1 MDQPSPKTHLPMRAE
16 LMPSNSTPIG
26 GREISKPI
34 QRADQTWAD
43 IRAFVRISS
52 CDNETWSTV
61 EISRPH
67 VLIGRKAGCDITIA
81 HTDLESVHTY
91 LHFDDK
97 GCHAIDLRTRTG
109 MRING
114 RAVTSGRF
122 RPGDLLEVGGIRIR
136 LDGVLVNNQP
146 LIETGSEPSPIS
158 MNSSNMLVGLHLQSV
173 TKNESH
179 WSIQSPIAFLGS
191 EPGCAVAMPGNPA
204 ASRLHGVIVRTSQS
218 VFYVDLA
225 SRGSHINGVSIFN
238 QCQELN
244 HNDVLSVGRCG
255 FLIQRGDA
263 TNARQ
268 STEIQRNQ
276 YNYNDLQNSS
286 NPSEE
291 TDLVLARL
299 LLTIQDRHDQA
310 MERQTESQVALIQIL
325 RQVQSEQSQIMDSH
339 LQQIQKM
346 GMEITHLK
354 SRMSHLTS
362 PEVISVK
369 ALEDR
374 SYGAGPTVL
383 KRIAQADLTIPEA
396 LELEPAQ
403 ERMHEASPVDS
414 TTWLIDRV
422 ARPDQD
428 SSGPLRD
435 LIRRIRGR

>member
-1 MDQPSPKTHLPMRAE
+1 MDQPRPKTNLPMRAE
-16 LMPSNSTPIG
+16 LLTSIHRTP
-26 GREISKPI
+26 
-34 QRADQTWAD
+34 QTWAD

-52 CDNETWSTV
+52 AGEETWSTV

-67 VLIGRKAGCDITIA
+67 VLIGRKAGCDIAIA
-81 HTDLESVHTY
+81 HKDLESVHTY

-122 RPGDLLEVGGIRIR
+122 QPGDLLEVGGFRIR
-136 LDGVLVNNQP
+136 LDGILVDNRP

-158 MNSSNMLVGLHLQSV
+158 MSRSNTLVGLQLRSV
-173 TKNESH
+173 TRNESH

-191 EPGCAVAMPGNPA
+191 EPGCAVAMPDNPE
-204 ASRLHGVIVRTSQS
+204 ASRLHGVLVRTSQS

-225 SRGSHINGVSIFN
+225 SRGSHINGVPIFN

-255 FLIQRGDA
+255 FLIQRDDA
-263 TNARQ
+263 TYARQ
-268 STEIQRNQ
+268 STEIQHNQ
-276 YNYNDLQNSS
+276 YNYNDLQTPLK
-286 NPSEE
+286 PSEE

-325 RQVQSEQSQIMDSH
+325 RQVQSEQSQIMASH
-339 LQQIQKM
+339 LQKIQEM
-346 GMEITHLK
+346 GQEITHLK

-374 SYGAGPTVL
+374 SNGAGPTAL

-396 LELEPAQ
+396 VESEPP
-403 ERMHEASPVDS
+403 EYRMHEASPVDS

-435 LIRRIRGR
+435 LIRRFRGR

>member
-1 MDQPSPKTHLPMRAE
+1 MDQLNPKTHLPMRAE
-16 LMPSNSTPIG
+16 LLPSNSPLNV
-26 GREISKPI
+26 GREISKAI
-34 QRADQTWAD
+34 QKPDQTWAD
-43 IRAFVRISS
+43 IRAFVRISF
-52 CDNETWSTV
+52 CKDETWSTV

-67 VLIGRKAGCDITIA
+67 VLIGRKAGCDIVIA

-122 RPGDLLEVGGIRIR
+122 RPGDLLEVGGVRIR

-191 EPGCAVAMPGNPA
+191 EPGCAVAMPDNPA
-204 ASRLHGVIVRTSQS
+204 ASRLHGVLVRTSQS

-225 SRGSHINGVSIFN
+225 SRGSHINGVPIFN
-238 QCQELN
+238 HCQELN

-263 TNARQ
+263 RNALQ
-268 STEIQRNQ
+268 STEIQHNNQ
-276 YNYNDLQNSS
+276 NYIDLRIHSK
-286 NPSEE
+286 PPEE
-291 TDLVLARL
+291 TSIVLARL

-310 MERQTESQVALIQIL
+310 MEDQNESQVALTQLL
-325 RQVQSEQSQIMDSH
+325 RQVQSEQSQIMESH
-339 LQQIQKM
+339 LELIQKM
-346 GMEITHLK
+346 GLEISHLK

-362 PEVISVK
+362 PEVTSLK

-374 SYGAGPTVL
+374 SNGAGPTVL
-383 KRIAQADLTIPEA
+383 KRIAQADLPIPEA

-403 ERMHEASPVDS
+403 ERLHEASPVDS

-435 LIRRIRGR
+435 LIRRLRGR

>member
-1 MDQPSPKTHLPMRAE
+1 MDQPSPQTNLPMRAE
-16 LMPSNSTPIG
+16 LLPS
-26 GREISKPI
+26 I
-34 QRADQTWAD
+34 QRTPHTWAD

-52 CDNETWSTV
+52 AGEETWSTV

-67 VLIGRKAGCDITIA
+67 VLIGRKAGCDIAIA
-81 HTDLESVHTY
+81 HKDLESVHTY

-122 RPGDLLEVGGIRIR
+122 RPGDLLEVGGFRIR

-158 MNSSNMLVGLHLQSV
+158 MSRSNTLVGLLLRSV

-191 EPGCAVAMPGNPA
+191 EPGCAVAMPDNPE
-204 ASRLHGVIVRTSQS
+204 ASRLHGVLVRTSHN

-255 FLIQRGDA
+255 FLIQRDDA

-268 STEIQRNQ
+268 STEIQRNH
-276 YNYNDLQNSS
+276 YNYNVLQTPSK
-286 NPSEE
+286 PSEE

-310 MERQTESQVALIQIL
+310 MERQTESQVALIQLL

-339 LQQIQKM
+339 LQKIQEM
-346 GMEITHLK
+346 GQEITHLK

-369 ALEDR
+369 ALEDC
-374 SYGAGPTVL
+374 SNGAGPTVL
-383 KRIAQADLTIPEA
+383 KRIAQADLPIPEA

-403 ERMHEASPVDS
+403 ELMQEASPVDS

-435 LIRRIRGR
+435 LIRRLRGR

>member
-1 MDQPSPKTHLPMRAE
+1 MDQPSPKTNLPMRAE
-16 LMPSNSTPIG
+16 LLPSIHRTPH
-26 GREISKPI
+26 
-34 QRADQTWAD
+34 TWAD

-52 CDNETWSTV
+52 AGEETWSTV

-67 VLIGRKAGCDITIA
+67 VLIGRKAGCDIAIA
-81 HTDLESVHTY
+81 HKDLESVHTY

-122 RPGDLLEVGGIRIR
+122 RPGDLLEVGGFRIR
-136 LDGVLVNNQP
+136 LDGILVNNQP

-158 MNSSNMLVGLHLQSV
+158 MSRSNTLVGLLLRSV

-191 EPGCAVAMPGNPA
+191 EPGCAVAMPDNPE
-204 ASRLHGVIVRTSQS
+204 ASRLHGVLVRTSQS

-225 SRGSHINGVSIFN
+225 SRGSHINGVPIFN

-255 FLIQRGDA
+255 FLIQRDDA

-268 STEIQRNQ
+268 STEIQRNHF
-276 YNYNDLQNSS
+276 NYNDLQTSS
-286 NPSEE
+286 KPSEE

-339 LQQIQKM
+339 LQKIQEM
-346 GMEITHLK
+346 GQEITHLK

-374 SYGAGPTVL
+374 YKGAGPTVL
-383 KRIAQADLTIPEA
+383 KRIAQADLPIPEA

-403 ERMHEASPVDS
+403 ELMQEASPVDS

-435 LIRRIRGR
+435 LIRRLRGR

>member
-1 MDQPSPKTHLPMRAE
+1 MDQLSPKTNLPMRAE
-16 LMPSNSTPIG
+16 LLPSIHRTPQI
-26 GREISKPI
+26 
-34 QRADQTWAD
+34 WAD

-52 CDNETWSTV
+52 AGEETWSTV

-67 VLIGRKAGCDITIA
+67 VLIGRKAGCDIAIA
-81 HTDLESVHTY
+81 HKDLESVHTY

-122 RPGDLLEVGGIRIR
+122 RPGDLLEVGGFRIR
-136 LDGVLVNNQP
+136 LDGILVNNQP

-158 MNSSNMLVGLHLQSV
+158 MSSSKTLVGLQLRSV

-191 EPGCAVAMPGNPA
+191 ESGCAVAMPDNPA

-225 SRGSHINGVSIFN
+225 SRGSHINGVSILN
-238 QCQELN
+238 QCRELN

-255 FLIQRGDA
+255 FLIQRDDA
-263 TNARQ
+263 RNARP

-286 NPSEE
+286 KPSEE
-291 TDLVLARL
+291 TDLALARL

-339 LQQIQKM
+339 LQKIQEM
-346 GMEITHLK
+346 GQEITHLK
-354 SRMSHLTS
+354 SRMSHLSS

>member
-1 MDQPSPKTHLPMRAE
+1 MRAE
-16 LMPSNSTPIG
+16 LLPSIHRTP
-26 GREISKPI
+26 
-34 QRADQTWAD
+34 QTWAD

-52 CDNETWSTV
+52 SGEETWSTV

-67 VLIGRKAGCDITIA
+67 VLIGRKAGCDIAIA
-81 HTDLESVHTY
+81 HKDLESVHTY

-122 RPGDLLEVGGIRIR
+122 RPGDLLEVGGFRIR
-136 LDGVLVNNQP
+136 LDGVLVNNHP

-158 MNSSNMLVGLHLQSV
+158 MNSTNTLVGLQLRSLI
-173 TKNESH
+173 KNESH

-191 EPGCAVAMPGNPA
+191 EPGCAVAMPDNPE
-204 ASRLHGVIVRTSQS
+204 ASRLHGVLVRTCQS

-225 SRGSHINGVSIFN
+225 SRGSHINGVPIFN
-238 QCQELN
+238 QCRELN

-263 TNARQ
+263 RNAIQ
-268 STEIQRNQ
+268 STEIQYNNQ
-276 YNYNDLQNSS
+276 NYNDLRIHSK
-286 NPSEE
+286 PPEE
-291 TDLVLARL
+291 TSIVLARL

-310 MERQTESQVALIQIL
+310 MEHQSESQIALTQLL

-339 LQQIQKM
+339 LQKIQEM
-346 GMEITHLK
+346 GQEITHLK

-374 SYGAGPTVL
+374 SNGAGPTVL
-383 KRIAQADLTIPEA
+383 KRIAQADLTVPEG
-396 LELEPAQ
+396 LEFEPAQ
-403 ERMHEASPVDS
+403 ECLHESSPVDS

-435 LIRRIRGR
+435 LIRRLRGR

>member
-1 MDQPSPKTHLPMRAE
+1 MDQLSPKTNLPMRAE
-16 LMPSNSTPIG
+16 LLTSIHRTP
-26 GREISKPI
+26 
-34 QRADQTWAD
+34 QTWAD

-52 CDNETWSTV
+52 AGEETWSTV

-67 VLIGRKAGCDITIA
+67 VLIGRKSGCDIAIA

-146 LIETGSEPSPIS
+146 LIESSSEPSPIS

-191 EPGCAVAMPGNPA
+191 EPGCAVAMPDNPA
-204 ASRLHGVIVRTSQS
+204 ASRLHGVLVRTCQS

-225 SRGSHINGVSIFN
+225 SRGSHINGVPIFN
-238 QCQELN
+238 QCKELN

-263 TNARQ
+263 RNALK
-268 STEIQRNQ
+268 STETQHKQ
-276 YNYNDLQNSS
+276 HNYNDLRIHSK
-286 NPSEE
+286 PPEE
-291 TDLVLARL
+291 TSTVLARL

-310 MERQTESQVALIQIL
+310 MEHQTESQIALTQLL
-325 RQVQSEQSQIMDSH
+325 RQVQSEQSQIMESH
-339 LQQIQKM
+339 LELIQKM
-346 GMEITHLK
+346 GLEISHLK
-354 SRMSHLTS
+354 SQMSHQNS
-362 PEVISVK
+362 SEVMTVRS
-369 ALEDR
+369 LEDCR
-374 SYGAGPTVL
+374 TQAGPSVL
-383 KRIAQADLTIPEA
+383 RHIEQVDLTTTEA
-396 LELEPAQ
+396 LESQQPEVSI
-403 ERMHEASPVDS
+403 HEASPVDS
-414 TTWLIDRV
+414 TSWLIDRV